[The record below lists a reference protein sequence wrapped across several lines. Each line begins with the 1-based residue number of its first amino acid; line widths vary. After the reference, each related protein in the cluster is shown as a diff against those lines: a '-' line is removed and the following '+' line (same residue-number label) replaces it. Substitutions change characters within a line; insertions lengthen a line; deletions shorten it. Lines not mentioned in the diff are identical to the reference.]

1 MGAHQMGA
9 EKKPDQEKIPS
20 VTNSIRNKIDNEKV
34 AMEQVK
40 PFIITIAF
48 CLISDG
54 ISIFLFFFRPH
65 A

>member
-1 MGAHQMGA
+1 MGA
-9 EKKPDQEKIPS
+9 EKKHDQEKIPS

-34 AMEQVK
+34 AMKQVK
-40 PFIITIAF
+40 PFIIITIAF

-54 ISIFLFFFRPH
+54 ISFKKKKFRPH

>member
-1 MGAHQMGA
+1 MGA
-9 EKKPDQEKIPS
+9 EKKHDQEKIPS

-34 AMEQVK
+34 AMKQVK
-40 PFIITIAF
+40 PFKIITIAF

-54 ISIFLFFFRPH
+54 ISFKKKKFRPH